1 MGRMKKATKGSTPL
15 KFKIV
20 AVGSS
25 IFLIFSVGAYGI
37 HKLITNITNK
47 NYQKLPDT
55 TPGVSDKVSASDL
68 GTDSKP
74 LYKVEDTSA
83 ATEHVT
89 FETEQNVSS
98 DSLYDSLIADLTD
111 KAQEYCA
118 EHRASLSK
126 MQFIGVS
133 NVKVEGNEVAV
144 KGEFKNGEQFGNC
157 IFTMQ
162 NENPDLDIFNISGT
176 EIDAE
181 DFVKAVSQ
189 ILNDP
194 ATSFTLDAR
203 QRLINFDEI
212 DKSVVV
218 QKVVEGLSA
227 EEAANLTEN
236 VDSASFSLLLNS
248 REDIDDGFKYTY
260 TVVISNK
267 NNVCASTFSFNSAD
281 ALIGTDLTNRIKD
294 HVTASDTVCEN
305 SAAKATDDFEKIL
318 HDLKSQKT
326 ARANVEE
333 SEQTLS
339 RY

>member
-1 MGRMKKATKGSTPL
+1 MSKMKKATKGSTPL
-15 KFKIV
+15 KVSIA
-20 AVGSS
+20 AVCLLVS
-25 IFLIFSVGAYGI
+25 IGFSV
-37 HKLITNITNK
+37 LISNSNK
-47 NYQKLPDT
+47 TTSQENST
-55 TPGVSDKVSASDL
+55 GTPGIKDKVSASDL

-89 FETEQNVSS
+89 SETEQNVSAN
-98 DSLYDSLIADLTD
+98 SLYGSLIADLTN

-133 NVKVEGNEVAV
+133 NVKVEGTEVAV

-162 NENPDLDIFNISGT
+162 NENPDLEIFNISGT
-176 EIDAE
+176 EIDTE
-181 DFVKAVSQ
+181 DFVKAVRE
-189 ILNDP
+189 ILNDS
-194 ATSFTLDAR
+194 ATSFALDAR

-212 DKSVVV
+212 NKSAVV

-248 REDIDDGFKYTY
+248 REKNEDGFKYTY
-260 TVVISNK
+260 TVVIYTENH
-267 NNVCASTFSFNSAD
+267 VYASTFSFNSAN
-281 ALIGTDLTNRIKD
+281 ALSSTDLKNRIKD
-294 HVTASDTVCEN
+294 HVMASDTVCEN
-305 SAAKATDDFEKIL
+305 SAAKATDDFEKLL

-326 ARANVEE
+326 TKSNVEE
-333 SEQTLS
+333 SEQALS